1 MHVVIVGQGFTYSL
15 QCIESMW
22 RRLLCIHS
30 LLGTNTW
37 WRYACVLAIAELNW
51 WWFRLCMYADSEW
64 TLGLWFQLCMCTIS
78 EWTLGRWFQLCMCT
92 DKWTL
97 GWWFSYACV
106 LAVSDPAGP
115 LISPPLSKL
124 YMCTHDIEVTTEH
137 LHWAQL
143 VFEAWHLRQNSG
155 SLWTMLS
162 CTQTNLTQLDSCWIV
177 FCAWHTHLLGCGVKG
192 WINPYSDSQV
202 CNMVYINIL
211 QCIMAAQICT
221 CFPNCFGVI

>member
-1 MHVVIVGQGFTYSL
+1 MKVCLYAGNSWTELVMVPALHLCRQWMDTRVMVPALHVYYQWMDTRAMVPA
-15 QCIESMW
+15 
-22 RRLLCIHS
+22 IHVY
-30 LLGTNTW
+30 W
-37 WRYACVLAIAELNW
+37 QW
-51 WWFRLCMYADSEW
+51 M
-64 TLGLWFQLCMCTIS
+64 
-78 EWTLGRWFQLCMCT
+78 
-92 DKWTL
+92 TL